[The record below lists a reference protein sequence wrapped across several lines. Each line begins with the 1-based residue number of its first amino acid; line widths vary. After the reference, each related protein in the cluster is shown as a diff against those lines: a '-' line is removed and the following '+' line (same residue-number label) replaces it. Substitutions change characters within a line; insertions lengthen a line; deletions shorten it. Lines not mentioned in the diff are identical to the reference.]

1 MAVAGAFARAY
12 RKGVLL
18 LKREG
23 TAKKPRRFVFWALWA
38 ALSLAA
44 GLGLAKRFQVGEDRE
59 VFLPGKT
66 SHGHYQIELK
76 CEVCHTEPFGSS
88 EGLQEACESCHS
100 AELDEAQDSHPRTK
114 FTNPRNAER
123 VANLD
128 ARLCVTCH
136 SEHQPERTGTMGL
149 SLPEDYC
156 YECHQDIAEE
166 RASHEGLA
174 FDSCASAGC
183 HNFHDNRAL
192 YEDFLVKHAG
202 EAPLLASPLRPL
214 SAEKSCPAE
223 SRKNL
228 TSDTPLD
235 ECREC
240 HDRETQSW
248 LEGRHGMR
256 IAQGLSPMQPGMA
269 RLPMKKDAAHLD
281 LSCASCHANTG
292 GEAQSLSVVEVDSC
306 LGCHNDQH
314 SLAYKA
320 SPHFELLQLEESGRI
335 ARGGGVSCATCHM
348 PRVEDDSGE
357 MWVNHNQNANL
368 RPNEKM
374 IRSVCGACHG
384 LPFSIDALADPSLIQ
399 NNFSGFPTGHVQSV
413 DFATARQ

>member
-1 MAVAGAFARAY
+1 MAIAGASARAH

-18 LKREG
+18 LKRQG
-23 TAKKPRRFVFWALWA
+23 AAKKPRRFVLWALWA

-76 CEVCHTEPFGSS
+76 CEACHTEPFGSS

-100 AELDEAQDSHPRTK
+100 AELDEAQDSHPQTK

-166 RASHEGLA
+166 RPSHEGLA
-174 FDSCASAGC
+174 FDSCANAGC

-214 SAEKSCPAE
+214 GAGKSCPAE

-228 TSDTPLD
+228 TSDTALD
-235 ECREC
+235 ECRDC
-240 HDRETQSW
+240 HNRESQSW

-269 RLPMKKDAAHLD
+269 RLPMKEDAAHLE
-281 LSCASCHANTG
+281 LSCASCHANQG
-292 GEAQSLSVVEVDSC
+292 SEAQSLSAVGVDAC
-306 LGCHNDQH
+306 LGCHNDRH
-314 SLAYKA
+314 SLAYKS
-320 SPHFELLQLEESGRI
+320 SPHFELLQLEEAGRI
-335 ARGGGVSCATCHM
+335 ARGGGVTCATCHM

-374 IRSVCGACHG
+374 IRSACGACHG
-384 LPFSIDALADPSLIQ
+384 LAFSIDALADPSLIE

-413 DFATARQ
+413 DFAMARQ